1 MKKNFNATKAESI
14 LYFLV
19 NDLVQAKMDL
29 FCGMI
34 QFFSI
39 VKGCISLKTIEK
51 RKMDYLNYEVQLFQA
66 INLYEKLKK
75 SPDVRTIRY
84 YRKHP
89 KNGSVAILTELY
101 LHFTS
106 EEDNFYETLNG
117 LIDSCFTRRFVDKHF
132 ELGRDIL
139 KAPSIANNQAAAL
152 VSQLGEFKQYLDKKS
167 GVPVEGFLD
176 YDYLYSKV
184 TRMLQATEAINN
196 KYPSEGLFKRS
207 YREIKLPVESSQS
220 PKTKSDQAQEEL
232 KTNTEPKSDYAQG
245 ELKLKHKVSQNL
257 NSVKTSEES
266 ASRPDSTVKDQR
278 LISSL
283 RKNLCESPDG
293 VKQIY
298 DAIVKDDNPYSIYY
312 GKDLVNNIFFYK
324 RIFFD
329 VKLMEEIYDRFQRD
343 FDELSGI
350 EPGNKLA
357 IDSEKTVETN
367 DQKYSRIE
375 RQCKALV
382 EILLSH
388 GIPADEFPP
397 ILKDTYQEYF
407 G

>member
-51 RKMDYLNYEVQLFQA
+51 RKMDYLNCEVQLFQA

-75 SPDVRTIRY
+75 SPDIRTIRY

-101 LHFTS
+101 LHFIN
-106 EEDNFYETLNG
+106 EEDIFYETLNG

-139 KAPSIANNQAAAL
+139 KAPSIANDQAAAL
-152 VSQLGEFKQYLDKKS
+152 VAQLGEFKQYLDKKS
-167 GVPVEGFLD
+167 GVPVEGFLG
-176 YDYLYSKV
+176 YDYLYTKV
-184 TRMLQATEAINN
+184 TRILQATEVINN

-207 YREIKLPVESSQS
+207 YREIKLPVEGSQFL
-220 PKTKSDQAQEEL
+220 KTRLDQKQEE
-232 KTNTEPKSDYAQG
+232 Y
-245 ELKLKHKVSQNL
+245 
-257 NSVKTSEES
+257 TSC
-266 ASRPDSTVKDQR
+266 PNSTVKDQR

-298 DAIVKDDNPYSIYY
+298 DAIVKDDNPYSIYF
-312 GKDLVNNIFFYK
+312 GKDLANNIFFYN
-324 RIFFD
+324 RIFSD
-329 VKLMEEIYDRFQRD
+329 VKLMEEIYDKFQGD
-343 FDELSGI
+343 FNNQTGVSSD
-350 EPGNKLA
+350 GNVV
-357 IDSEKTVETN
+357 IDPEKTVETN

-382 EILLSH
+382 EILLGH
-388 GIPADEFPP
+388 GVPADEFPP